1 MKKTLNPKSFPAWM
15 SGGELPNTN
24 VRGITKEAASVRE
37 KFRSPFGFVGPRR
50 TVAAGLPPRT
60 AQRAIPT

>member
-1 MKKTLNPKSFPAWM
+1 MQMKKSLNPKTFPAWM

-37 KFRSPFGFVGPRR
+37 KFRSPFGFCGPRR
-50 TVAAGLPPRT
+50 TLRSAPT
-60 AQRAIPT
+60 ANSTAD